1 MKLSKA
7 ELQKKLIQ
15 GYNKWKTEGKQYL
28 ENLMKLPEGKRPT
41 ACIGCGSC
49 AKHCPQSFRIPE
61 IMEEMKKSLEGA

>member
-15 GYNKWKTEGKQYL
+15 GYN
-28 ENLMKLPEGKRPT
+28 N
-41 ACIGCGSC
+41 
-49 AKHCPQSFRIPE
+49 CPQSFRIPE